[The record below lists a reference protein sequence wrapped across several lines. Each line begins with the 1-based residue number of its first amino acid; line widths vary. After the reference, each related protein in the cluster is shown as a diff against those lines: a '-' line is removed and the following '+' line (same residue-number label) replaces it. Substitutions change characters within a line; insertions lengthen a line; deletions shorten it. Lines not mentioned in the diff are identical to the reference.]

1 MQKILTRWKN
11 SKWVRNSFPFWLIL
25 PTIIALLIVQVYP
38 AFYTIWLSFQE
49 RSPDGWEF
57 VGAKNFERLFAM
69 SIFNESIGHTII
81 YLVGYVG
88 LTLII
93 GFFIAFLL
101 SKKIKF
107 SGGYIT
113 LLFIPWVIAQIIVGL
128 VFRLLV
134 VPNYGLLSGIFG
146 NPELFP
152 PDGLSV
158 LTAVRPAPW
167 FGDFPFP
174 PSPAMIFLILAS
186 TWRALP
192 FVMLLLLAAIQ
203 TIPTQVI
210 ESSRIDGAN
219 AWQRIRYIM
228 LPLIMPTLVVAIF
241 SLTLSGIN
249 GVGMVFSLT
258 GGGPGTNTQV
268 LSYLLYTIGWG
279 QLRFGR
285 AAALALLM
293 AAINWVLITGT
304 MRITK
309 TGTGE
314 EDVR

>member
-1 MQKILTRWKN
+1 
-11 SKWVRNSFPFWLIL
+11 
-25 PTIIALLIVQVYP
+25 
-38 AFYTIWLSFQE
+38 
-49 RSPDGWEF
+49 
-57 VGAKNFERLFAM
+57 
-69 SIFNESIGHTII
+69 
-81 YLVGYVG
+81 
-88 LTLII
+88 
-93 GFFIAFLL
+93 
-101 SKKIKF
+101 
-107 SGGYIT
+107 
-113 LLFIPWVIAQIIVGL
+113 
-128 VFRLLV
+128 
-134 VPNYGLLSGIFG
+134 
-146 NPELFP
+146 
-152 PDGLSV
+152 
-158 LTAVRPAPW
+158 
-167 FGDFPFP
+167 
-174 PSPAMIFLILAS
+174 
-186 TWRALP
+186 
-192 FVMLLLLAAIQ
+192 MLLLLAAIQ